1 MRYSVKIEKGRDY
14 SPMPGCGSS
23 EFYGYAY
30 VDNKRVGTVWKF
42 RDGHYVMNE
51 DFNNLWH
58 SREKRPKQFSA
69 RRLSELK
76 RQLQEFQWDAW
87 RSVYVERLV

>member
-1 MRYSVKIEKGRDY
+1 MSYSVKIEKGRDY
-14 SPMPGCGSS
+14 SPMPGRGSS
-23 EFYGYAY
+23 EFYGYAF
-30 VDNKRVGTVWKF
+30 VDGKRVGTVWKF

-51 DFNNLWH
+51 DFDTLRH

-69 RRLSELK
+69 RRLADLK
-76 RQLQEFQWDAW
+76 RQLMEFEWDAW

>member
-1 MRYSVKIEKGRDY
+1 MAYAVKIEKGRDY
-14 SPMPGCGSS
+14 SPMPGRGNSQ
-23 EFYGYAY
+23 FYGYAF

-42 RDGHYVMNE
+42 NDGHYVMNE
-51 DFNNLWH
+51 DFNQLWH

-69 RRLSELK
+69 RRLSDLK